1 MFKIITKPLGCLFS
15 LIFSLL
21 VLVVIVVVGAVVV
34 IDHFAVPGVA
44 ALVKEK
50 TGFTMTV
57 GKQDV
62 NLFAGSID
70 LQGLT
75 ITNSSRFAVPGFV
88 DLNEFALQVSLKSLL
103 SDRIDVGTVLV
114 DLKDVTIVK
123 AADGSYNA
131 KVFAD
136 ALKAAIP
143 ASQSTS
149 AQEKPGASGSSKV
162 PPFIIHSLTIKI
174 GTVQYCDY
182 SSGSGTP
189 KVYTVNYSRTF
200 TDVTNLN
207 ALALALGK
215 DFTGMGMEF
224 MANMIVSSLTNLN
237 TYLDLANGVLNGAGQ
252 AGTQLLNVGQG
263 AAKGTGDLLKKINP
277 F

>member
-1 MFKIITKPLGCLFS
+1 MFKIITKPLGCIFS

-21 VLVVIVVVGAVVV
+21 VLAVVVVLGGIVV
-34 IDHFAVPGVA
+34 IDHFAVPGAA
-44 ALVKEK
+44 ALIKEK
-50 TGFTMTV
+50 TGFEMTYAS
-57 GKQDV
+57 QDV

-75 ITNSSRFAVPGFV
+75 ITNSNQFPTPGFV
-88 DLNEFALQVSLKSLL
+88 DLNQFTSAVELGSLVSDKVVV
-103 SDRIDVGTVLV
+103 DTVVV

-123 AADGSYNA
+123 TSDGVYNA

-136 ALKAAIP
+136 ALKAMVP
-143 ASQSTS
+143 ASQSAA
-149 AQEKPGASGSSKV
+149 AQQQPGASGSSKV
-162 PPFIIHSLTIKI
+162 PPFLIKSLTIKI

-189 KVYTVNYSRTF
+189 KVYNINYSRTF

-215 DFTGMGMEF
+215 DFAGMGMEF

-237 TYLDLANGVLNGAGQ
+237 TYVDLANGVLNGAGQ
-252 AGTQLLNVGQG
+252 VGGQILNVGQG
-263 AAKGTGDLLKKINP
+263 AAKGAGSLINKINP